1 MTYLYNYPY
10 VMTII
15 IIIIS
20 IIILNLIDIEILN
33 KIIIFFISLS
43 ITEYYF
49 KLYDYR
55 FLIIVNIITMFLIY
69 MRLG

>member
-1 MTYLYNYPY
+1 MYLYNYPY

-15 IIIIS
+15 IVIIS

-55 FLIIVNIITMFLIY
+55 FLIIVNIISLFLIY

>member
-1 MTYLYNYPY
+1 MYLYNYPY

-15 IIIIS
+15 LIIIT

>member
-1 MTYLYNYPY
+1 MYLYNYPY

-15 IIIIS
+15 LIIIT

-43 ITEYYF
+43 LIEYYF
-49 KLYDYR
+49 QIYDYR
-55 FLIIVNIITMFLIY
+55 FLIIVNIISLFLIY

>member
-1 MTYLYNYPY
+1 MYLYNYPY

-15 IIIIS
+15 LIIIT
-20 IIILNLIDIEILN
+20 IIVLNLINIEILN